1 MLAAT
6 DGMECGSFSVA
17 LRLPQFLAA
26 AALVNSALLVAFA
39 HGTNAFR
46 PRPGDEMLIRHDAM
60 RKCSVTRQTATSRL
74 SPERLEMVA
83 RRLSVAITQV
93 FQLSRTK

>member
-39 HGTNAFR
+39 HGTNRFV
-46 PRPGDEMLIRHDAM
+46 HDRAI
-60 RKCSVTRQTATSRL
+60 KCSSGMTRC
-74 SPERLEMVA
+74 E
-83 RRLSVAITQV
+83 SVM
-93 FQLSRTK
+93 